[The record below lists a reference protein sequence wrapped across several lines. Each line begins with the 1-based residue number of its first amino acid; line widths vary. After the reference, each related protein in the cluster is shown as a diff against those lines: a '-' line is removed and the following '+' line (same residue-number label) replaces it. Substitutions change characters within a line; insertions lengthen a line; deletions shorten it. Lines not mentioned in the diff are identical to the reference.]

1 MKTNAHI
8 YVMKAEDGTLKL
20 GHSVAPTRRAK
31 ELDRPVE
38 IVHQTDVVEQAERI
52 ERLAHRILAL
62 HGRQIKGEWY
72 EATLEDAIVAIE
84 IATRQA
90 ENQELAL
97 GGKLLP
103 PYIRE
108 VPETTP
114 CSIRIK
120 TRTLIALQAMA
131 DADGRSLSNYI
142 NRILDKYVA
151 DYKAGKLVAR

>member
-1 MKTNAHI
+1 
-8 YVMKAEDGTLKL
+8 MKAEDGSLKL
-20 GHSVAPTRRAK
+20 GHSVAPAKRAK
-31 ELDRPVE
+31 QLDRPVE

-72 EATLEDAIVAIE
+72 EATLEDAIIAIE

-103 PYIRE
+103 HYVRK

-120 TRTLIALQAMA
+120 TRTLLALQALA
-131 DADGRSLSNYI
+131 DADDRSLSAYI
-142 NRILDKYVA
+142 NRVLDQHVA
-151 DYKAGKLVAR
+151 QHGRVVDLARRRK